1 MKFRP
6 YWWDTVAPVGQ
17 GFSPADL
24 SPADLTPSRGGA
36 WDVLVIG
43 GGYTGLSAARRLALS
58 GASVLV
64 VERGSIGCGASSRN
78 GGQVLTGLKVEPA
91 TLVARFGEPRARE
104 LFEASNAAI
113 GTLEQLIDEERIE
126 CDYRRSGHVQAACK
140 RSHFSALLDE
150 QTLLGRAF
158 GHRVD
163 VVGPSE
169 QRSEIGSDL
178 YHGLLVDERSG
189 CLNPARYVT
198 GLADAAV
205 RAGARV
211 CGGVGIA
218 QIGRLA
224 DAWRA
229 RTDEGVSVE
238 AKDVLV
244 ATNGYT
250 DGAAPA
256 VRRRLVP
263 IGSYIIA
270 TEPLDPER
278 ACALLPRR
286 RVVFD
291 SKYFLFYFRVT
302 SDCRL
307 LFGGRAEF
315 RRPDD
320 GAAARAARILY
331 GGMIDV
337 FPELR
342 GTSVEYAW
350 GGKVAFTRDLMPHAG
365 RVNGIYFAGGY
376 CGHGVALATAFGDLI
391 ARRMA
396 GADVVNPLFEVEC
409 PPIPFY
415 RGNPWFLPL
424 VGAYYKVQDWIS

>member
-1 MKFRP
+1 MKYRP
-6 YWWDTVAPVGQ
+6 YWWDTVAP
-17 GFSPADL
+17 ADHHHVA
-24 SPADLTPSRGGA
+24 ADTTPPRGGA
-36 WDVLVIG
+36 WDVLVVG

-64 VERGSIGCGASSRN
+64 VDRGFIGWGASSRN
-78 GGQVLTGLKVEPA
+78 GGQVLTGLKVDPA
-91 TLVARFGEPRARE
+91 TLVARFGERRAHE
-104 LFEASNAAI
+104 LFEAANAAI
-113 GTLEQLIDEERIE
+113 ATLEELINSEGIE
-126 CDYRRSGHVQAACK
+126 CDYRRSGHAQAAWK
-140 RSHFSALLDE
+140 RSHFSELVDEQALLA
-150 QTLLGRAF
+150 RVFAY
-158 GHRVD
+158 RVD
-163 VVGPSE
+163 LVGPSE
-169 QRSEIGSDL
+169 QRNEIGSAF
-178 YHGLLVDERSG
+178 YHGLLVDQRSG
-189 CLNPARYVT
+189 CLNPAQYVS

-205 RAGARV
+205 RAGARL

-218 QIGRLA
+218 RIEGTA
-224 DAWRA
+224 GAWCA
-229 RTDEGVSVE
+229 RTDAGIAV
-238 AKDVLV
+238 AATDILI

-250 DGAAPA
+250 DAAAPA
-256 VRRRLVP
+256 VRRRLLP

-270 TEPLDPER
+270 TERLDPAR
-278 ACALLPRR
+278 ACALLPKR

-320 GAAARAARILY
+320 RAAARAARILY
-331 GGMIDV
+331 GGMITV

-342 GTSVEYAW
+342 GTNVEYAW
-350 GGKVAFTRDLMPHAG
+350 GGNVAFTRDQMPHG
-365 RVNGIYFAGGY
+365 GCLDGMYFAGGY
-376 CGHGVALATAFGDLI
+376 CGHGVALATAFGDLM

-396 GADVVNPLFEVEC
+396 GDRAANPLLDLEC
-409 PPIPFY
+409 PAIPLY